1 MTTNTSRRSALAIV
15 LLAGAASSA
24 AEAPKTPPDAVPA
37 AAVVPAIEQEAVDAL
52 EKMGQ
57 YLRSLNAFTIQADTA
72 KDEVLE
78 DGRKLQFD
86 RQLDIAVSRKDGL
99 RVRAHSGLRNRNFY
113 YDGSTFTLYS
123 PDTHYYASFP
133 APATIRETVD
143 AAEIKYGITLP
154 LADIFY
160 WGTERAPV
168 SDIQKAIV
176 VGLGRVRGVDCTH
189 YAYSAA
195 DVDWQLCIQ
204 PGDKP
209 LPVKLVITTTAE
221 PEQPQYAAVMQWEL
235 TPVFKEGTFTFVP
248 PPEAAKISFQTPDES
263 IQASN

>member
-1 MTTNTSRRSALAIV
+1 MTNTITRRSALAV
-15 LLAGAASSA
+15 ALLAGGASSA
-24 AEAPKTPPDAVPA
+24 AEPPTTPPEAVPA
-37 AAVVPAIEQEAVDAL
+37 AAPAIEQEAVGAL
-52 EKMGQ
+52 EKMGK
-57 YLRSLNAFTIQADTA
+57 YLRSLNTFAIQAETA

-99 RVRAHSGLRNRNFY
+99 RVHARAALRNRNFY

-133 APATIRETVD
+133 APATIREMLD
-143 AAEIKYGITLP
+143 AADIKFGITLP

-168 SDIQKAIV
+168 DDMQKAMV
-176 VGLGRVRGVDCTH
+176 VGPGLVRGVECTH
-189 YAYSAA
+189 YAYSKP

-209 LPVKLVITTTAE
+209 LPLKLVITTTAE

-235 TPVFKEGTFTFVP
+235 APAFKEGAFTFVP
-248 PPEAAKISFQTPDES
+248 PPEAAKISFQTQGES
-263 IQASN
+263 TQSRN

>member
-1 MTTNTSRRSALAIV
+1 MTNTITRRSALAV
-15 LLAGAASSA
+15 ALLAGGASSA
-24 AEAPKTPPDAVPA
+24 AEPPTTPPEAVPA
-37 AAVVPAIEQEAVDAL
+37 AAPAIEQEAVDAL
-52 EKMGQ
+52 EKMGN
-57 YLRSLNAFTIQADTA
+57 YLRSLNTFTIQAETA

-86 RQLDIAVSRKDGL
+86 RQLDIAVSRKGGL
-99 RVRAHSGLRNRNFY
+99 RVHARAALRNRNFY

-133 APATIRETVD
+133 APGTIREMLD
-143 AAEIKYGITLP
+143 AAEVKYGITLP
-154 LADIFY
+154 LSDIFL
-160 WGTERAPV
+160 WGTEKAPM
-168 SDIQKAIV
+168 SDIEGAIV
-176 VGLGRVRGVDCTH
+176 VGPSRIRGLDCTH

-209 LPVKLVITTTAE
+209 LPLKLVITTTAE

-235 TPVFKEGTFTFVP
+235 APAFKEGAFTFVP
-248 PPEAAKISFQTPDES
+248 PSEATKLSFQTQGEDT
-263 IQASN
+263 QARN